1 MKGINFVTDETGRKT
16 AVLIDL
22 RKYGELWEDIY
33 DSLVAGQRANEQ
45 RETLESVKERLRKQG
60 KLDG

>member
-1 MKGINFVTDETGRKT
+1 MKGIQFVTDEAGRKT

-33 DSLVAGQRANEQ
+33 DSLVAQQRADEP
-45 RETLESVKERLRKQG
+45 RETLEAVKQRLRKQG

>member
-1 MKGINFVTDETGRKT
+1 MKGIQFVTDDEGRKT

-33 DSLVAGQRANEQ
+33 DSLVAQRRAAEP
-45 RETLESVKERLRKQG
+45 RESLEKVKMLLKKQG